1 VIESIIDLL
10 KIGCFFKCGD
20 GAVRWLFPIV
30 LILSADYEEQCASH
44 IHALIPSMADVMS
57 TGALWL

>member
-1 VIESIIDLL
+1 M
-10 KIGCFFKCGD
+10 GCFFKCGD

-30 LILSADYEEQCASH
+30 LILSADYEEQCAFH
-44 IHALIPSMADVMS
+44 IRTFILSVADVMS